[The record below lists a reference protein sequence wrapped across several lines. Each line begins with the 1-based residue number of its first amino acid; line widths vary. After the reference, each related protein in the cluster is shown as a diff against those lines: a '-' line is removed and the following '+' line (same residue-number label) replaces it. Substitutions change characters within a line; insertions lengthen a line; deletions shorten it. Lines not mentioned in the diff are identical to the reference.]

1 MKSIKYNK
9 LKTGD
14 VVTVIN
20 KQDAMQLSHP
30 CSFVEEMR
38 DYCDKTVTI
47 TEVLNT
53 NSDGITFYKVK
64 EQHWT
69 YDDTCFVIEKIKNY
83 SLLKLKNGDVV
94 FSYKNLVY
102 DKNDNIISSI
112 DSYCGY
118 YHSNIK
124 SFDVDSVIGEY
135 TTKKDLL
142 RDLKLYNK

>member
-1 MKSIKYNK
+1 MFCYRKNK
-9 LKTGD
+9 KLF
-14 VVTVIN
+14 I
-20 KQDAMQLSHP
+20 
-30 CSFVEEMR
+30 
-38 DYCDKTVTI
+38 
-47 TEVLNT
+47 
-53 NSDGITFYKVK
+53 
-64 EQHWT
+64 
-69 YDDTCFVIEKIKNY
+69 IET
-83 SLLKLKNGDVV
+83 KNGEVV

-142 RDLKLYNK
+142 HDLKLYNK